1 VLLSNFNDQALS
13 FLTSTI
19 DVSSDVND
27 GKEVTK
33 NVSTVLE
40 QTQVCHTQQISLQ
53 SFVKHYMEKKM
64 GKKKTKQNDFFWR
77 VRKLNFYSR
86 TKDMKQ

>member
-1 VLLSNFNDQALS
+1 
-13 FLTSTI
+13 
-19 DVSSDVND
+19 
-27 GKEVTK
+27 
-33 NVSTVLE
+33 
-40 QTQVCHTQQISLQ
+40 
-53 SFVKHYMEKKM
+53 MEKKM